1 MSIQSIHFSWQ
12 VFESLEQVPANLQ
25 PLIIQAREQTKI
37 SYAPYS
43 HFHVGAVALLNNG
56 EIIKGTNQENAS
68 YPIGICAERTLLSA
82 AATVFPEVGI
92 KVMAISYFNHRPNE
106 RSDTPISPC
115 GMCRQAMFEF
125 EERTST
131 PIQILLTGQSGQIYL
146 INRAAD
152 LLPLAFSGAVLKD

>member
-1 MSIQSIHFSWQ
+1 MSTQTIQFSWE
-12 VFESLEQVPANLQ
+12 VFESLEQVPVHMQ
-25 PLIIQAREQTKI
+25 SLIVQAREQTKV

-43 HFHVGAVALLNNG
+43 HFHVGAVAVLNNG
-56 EIIKGTNQENAS
+56 EVIKGTNQENAS

-82 AATVFPEVGI
+82 AATIFPEIGI

-125 EERTST
+125 EERTQQS
-131 PIQILLTGQSGQIYL
+131 IQILLTGQTGPIFL
-146 INRAAD
+146 IKRAAD
-152 LLPLAFSGAVLKD
+152 LLPLAFSGSVLKD